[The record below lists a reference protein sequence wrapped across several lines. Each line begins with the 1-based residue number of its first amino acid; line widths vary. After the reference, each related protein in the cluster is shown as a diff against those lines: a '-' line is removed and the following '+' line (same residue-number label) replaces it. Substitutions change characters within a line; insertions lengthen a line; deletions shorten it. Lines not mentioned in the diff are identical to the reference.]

1 MSQKANT
8 KIPVNMRFCQG
19 FTDFECMILTRLID
33 SECWSVV
40 GEYHQVVDTRVERVR
55 KKRNVF
61 ERAANAFTA
70 ASAES
75 THHVVG
81 PKSRGMPRQLIQSG
95 IEIASEKMKSMEEVA
110 Q

>member
-1 MSQKANT
+1 MHDSN
-8 KIPVNMRFCQG
+8 P
-19 FTDFECMILTRLID
+19 LID

-40 GEYHQVVDTRVERVR
+40 GEYQQVVDTRVERVR

-70 ASAES
+70 SAES
-75 THHVVG
+75 THHVIG
-81 PKSRGMPRQLIQSG
+81 PKRGGMPRQLIQSG

>member
-1 MSQKANT
+1 MLLSGGNCKANT
-8 KIPVNMRFCQG
+8 KNPVNTPVIHSAFKLH
-19 FTDFECMILTRLID
+19 DNPLID

-40 GEYHQVVDTRVERVR
+40 GEYQQVVDTRVERVR

-70 ASAES
+70 SAES

-81 PKSRGMPRQLIQSG
+81 PKRGMPRQLIQSG